1 MVEIEKIASDRYRL
15 RAHGQMMMLSAQ
27 DLCELF
33 DWLRGGAR
41 LDLLQSEARAAM
53 QTSTIYLANGEQA
66 SAHVNG
72 ISFENGSGSVFVQGR
87 DIKVM
92 PLPSPW
98 SFAWSEVVTVKRN
111 DGSPFEIAQDPIQVS
126 EKTAI
131 IDRGEE
137 TTLYFLRDPAGA
149 WREMTEQELERERR
163 AWEAD
168 EKDMAQIRRAWRA
181 YRNEGLGERG

>member
-1 MVEIEKIASDRYRL
+1 
-15 RAHGQMMMLSAQ
+15 
-27 DLCELF
+27 
-33 DWLRGGAR
+33 
-41 LDLLQSEARAAM
+41 M
-53 QTSTIYLANGEQA
+53 QNWKEPETSTVHLANGEQ
-66 SAHVNG
+66 VRRNING
-72 ISFENGSGSVFVQGR
+72 ISPENGSGYVLVHDR

-98 SFAWSEVVTVKRN
+98 YFDWAEVLTVKRN
-111 DGSPFEIAQDPIQVS
+111 DGSTFEIVLDPIQLS

-137 TTLYFLRDPAGA
+137 TIYLLCDAST
-149 WREMTEQELERERR
+149 WREMSEEELARERR

-168 EKDMAQIRRAWRA
+168 AKDSAQIKREWRD